1 MNRIKG
7 LEEYVK
13 LTEYRDALGL
23 PEEQTET
30 YTMLAHGEYNMNYYF
45 RHPVTG
51 KELLLRVECG
61 SQMHLDNQIEY
72 EALGLHLIEESGH
85 TPHMYYYDASKK
97 HLDHGVLVEEFLP
110 GGALDYENDEHLVQ
124 TARALAEVHSI
135 KVNSD
140 THLID
145 PGNSLAAI
153 IEESEEMVKTY
164 MDSDL
169 GDDETKKRIR
179 RLIDRGWEMI
189 DGLEDGDI
197 YRCCINT
204 ELNITNFLADDN
216 DENGCKV
223 YVIDWEK
230 PLYGDPAQ
238 DLGHFLTPTTTFW
251 KTDVVWDKAKMDWF
265 IDEYIKAVDGRFDT
279 EGLRERTHRFI
290 TITCLRGITWCA
302 MAWVQYQNESKALFN
317 QSTWDKLYCYVSDP
331 LLSSVE
337 KIFFGDTDE

>member
-1 MNRIKG
+1 MERIEG
-7 LEEYVK
+7 LQEFVRSK
-13 LTEYRDALGL
+13 EYREALGL
-23 PEEQTET
+23 PAEQVEN
-30 YTMLAHGEYNMNYYF
+30 YEMFAHGEYNMNYVF
-45 RHPVTG
+45 THPVTG
-51 KELLLRVECG
+51 KRLLLRVECG

-72 EALGLHLIEESGH
+72 EALGLRLIENSGH
-85 TPHMYYYDASKK
+85 TPHMYYYDNSKK
-97 HLDHGVLVEEFLP
+97 YLDHGVLIEEFLP
-110 GGALDYENDEHLVQ
+110 GGGLDIENDEHLAA
-124 TARALAEVHSI
+124 TARALAEVHA
-135 KVNSD
+135 VNVGSD

-153 IEESEEMVKTY
+153 IEESEQMVKIY

-169 GDDETKKRIR
+169 GDDETKRRIR
-179 RLIDRGWEMI
+179 RLLDRGWEMI
-189 DGLEDGDI
+189 EGISDGDI

-204 ELNITNFLADDN
+204 DVNSTNFLADEQ

-238 DLGHFLTPTTTFW
+238 DLGHFLTPTTSFW
-251 KTDVVWDKAKMDWF
+251 KTDVIWDRAKMDWF

-302 MAWVQYQNESKALFN
+302 MAWVQYQMESKALFI
-317 QSTWDKLYCYVSDP
+317 QSTWDKLSCYLSDP
-331 LLSSVE
+331 LLASVE
-337 KIFFGDTDE
+337 ELFWGE

>member
-1 MNRIKG
+1 MKMERIDG
-7 LEEYVK
+7 
-13 LTEYRDALGL
+13 LTEYVRLPEYREALGL
-23 PEEQTET
+23 PAVQTET
-30 YTMLAHGEYNMNYYF
+30 YTMLAHGEYNMNYCF

-72 EALGLHLIEESGH
+72 EALGLRLIEDSNH
-85 TPHMYYYDASKK
+85 TPHMYYYDNSKK
-97 HLDHGVLVEEFLP
+97 YLEHGVLVEEFLP
-110 GGALDYENDEHLVQ
+110 GRALDYRNEEHL
-124 TARALAEVHSI
+124 AKAAKALAEIHSI
-135 KVNSD
+135 HISRD
-140 THLID
+140 AHLID

-164 MDSDL
+164 MDSEL
-169 GDDETKKRIR
+169 AASEIKRRIR
-179 RLIDRGWEMI
+179 RLLDRGREMI
-189 DGLEDGDI
+189 DGIEDGEI

-204 ELNITNFLADDN
+204 ELNNTNFLVDEN
-216 DENGCKV
+216 DESGCKV

-251 KTDVVWDKAKMDWF
+251 KTDVVWDKAKMDRF

-302 MAWVQYQNESKALFN
+302 MAWVQYQNESKAIISE
-317 QSTWDKLYCYVSDP
+317 STREKLECYISDP
-331 LLSSVE
+331 LLSMIE
-337 KIFFGDTDE
+337 DLFFGE